1 MSIDSISRN
10 TGHVKQNARTSQ
22 IRERLDRSQPDGLER
37 VCSLRNVCVRFEL
50 SLGQSVSTQK
60 PYPQFHILS
69 NPQGLRERI

>member
-37 VCSLRNVCVRFEL
+37 VCSLRICVCVRFEL
-50 SLGQSVSTQK
+50 SLGSVSTQK
-60 PYPQFHILS
+60 SYP
-69 NPQGLRERI
+69 